1 MSVPSR
7 SQPRPATD
15 DPSGVEGDAARPDPS
30 RDTGPERAASTADA
44 ASVPADPDTAPDA
57 TLPPAGDGDVA
68 PAGQDNGGGAAA
80 GQGDGDPAPDRQGDV
95 DSGPDRH
102 EDDSVTRPGEGDAAA
117 TSSDGGDR
125 AVSPGKG
132 GSDPVAA
139 PDGDPAGVPQD
150 GGTDDARV
158 GGPRGRLRTVAGAVT
173 TVLAVLLVFAVLAA
187 PNRLD
192 QLTPTAF
199 LRVPVEALAAGVLLL
214 VLRGWARRAA
224 ALVLGVALGLLA
236 VVKLLD
242 MGMSASLA
250 RPFDLVLDW
259 VLLDDAYGFVTDSVG
274 RAGAVGAAVGLGVLV
289 LALLVL
295 TTRSV
300 LRLAR
305 LVARHDRATV
315 RVLAALVAVWVAGAT
330 IGVPVADSRS
340 SVLVGQHVGQ
350 VGVGLRDRQAFTD
363 ELAADAFRDVPGDR
377 LLTGLRGKDV
387 VLAFVESYGRD
398 AVEDPQYAPRIGAL
412 LDGGTRRLAAAGYAA
427 RSGFLTSP
435 TTGGGSWLAHD
446 TLLSGLWVDNQQ
458 RHLTLLASDRLTLN
472 GAFRRAG
479 WDTVGVMPAAT
490 APWPEGAFFDYE
502 RYHDAA
508 GLGYRGPKFSYAPM
522 PDQYTLAEFQRRE
535 RATKD
540 RAPIMAEIPM
550 ISSHSPWAAIPRML
564 DWDHVG
570 DGSIYRRPTSVAAN
584 PSDVVG
590 RSVPQVRAGYRQAVE
605 YSLNSLIS
613 YVETYGDDNL
623 VLVFLGDHQPAPMIT
638 GEDAGRDVP
647 VTIVARDPAVLA
659 RVDGWGWHAGLRP
672 GPDAPVWRMDAF
684 RDRFL
689 TAFGPQPPAH
699 AAPPPR

>member
-7 SQPRPATD
+7 SQPRPAAD

-30 RDTGPERAASTADA
+30 RDTGSERAASTADVVRTA
-44 ASVPADPDTAPDA
+44 AGPGAA
-57 TLPPAGDGDVA
+57 LPPGRGD
-68 PAGQDNGGGAAA
+68 GAAA

-95 DSGPDRH
+95 DCGPDRH
-102 EDDSVTRPGEGDAAA
+102 EDDSATRPGEGDAAA

-125 AVSPGKG
+125 AISPGEG
-132 GSDPVAA
+132 GSDVVAA

-150 GGTDDARV
+150 GVTDDARV
-158 GGPRGRLRTVAGAVT
+158 GGGPRGRLRTVAGAVT

-377 LLTGLRGKDV
+377 LLTALRGKDV

-540 RAPIMAEIPM
+540 RAPIMAEIPL

-584 PSDVVG
+584 PADVVG

-613 YVETYGDDNL
+613 YVETYGGDNL
-623 VLVFLGDHQPAPMIT
+623 VLVFLGDHQPAPIIT

-689 TAFGPQPPAH
+689 TAFGPQPPTH

>member
-7 SQPRPATD
+7 SEPRPAAD
-15 DPSGVEGDAARPDPS
+15 DPSGIGGDAASPDPS
-30 RDTGPERAASTADA
+30 RDTGPERDASTADA
-44 ASVPADPDTAPDA
+44 VR
-57 TLPPAGDGDVA
+57 PPAGPDA
-68 PAGQDNGGGAAA
+68 APTPAG
-80 GQGDGDPAPDRQGDV
+80 
-95 DSGPDRH
+95 
-102 EDDSVTRPGEGDAAA
+102 E
-117 TSSDGGDR
+117 
-125 AVSPGKG
+125 G
-132 GSDPVAA
+132 GSTSVPA
-139 PDGDPAGVPQD
+139 PDGDPAGVPREVATDAARVD
-150 GGTDDARV
+150 GGAATA
-158 GGPRGRLRTVAGAVT
+158 RGRLRTVAGAVT
-173 TVLAVLLVFAVLAA
+173 SVLAGLLVLAVLAA

-224 ALVLGVALGLLA
+224 ALLLGAALGLLA
-236 VVKLLD
+236 IVKLLD

-274 RAGAVGAAVGLGVLV
+274 PGGAVGAAVGLVALV

-295 TTRSV
+295 TIRSV
-300 LRLAR
+300 LRLTR

-350 VGVGLRDRQAFTD
+350 VGAGLRDRQAFTD

-398 AVEDPQYAPRIGAL
+398 AVEDPQYAPRVGAV

-435 TTGGGSWLAHD
+435 TAGGGSWLAHD

-490 APWPEGAFFDYE
+490 APWPEGKFFDYV

-540 RAPIMAEIPM
+540 RAPIMAEIPL

-590 RSVPQVRAGYRQAVE
+590 RSVPEVRTGYRRAVE

-613 YVETYGDDNL
+613 YVETYGDDDL
-623 VLVFLGDHQPAPMIT
+623 VLVFLGDHQPAPMVT

-659 RVDGWGWHAGLRP
+659 RVDGWGWHEGLRP
-672 GPDAPVWRMDAF
+672 GRDAPVWRMDAF

-689 TAFGPQPPAH
+689 TTFGPQPPAH
-699 AAPPPR
+699 ATPPSR